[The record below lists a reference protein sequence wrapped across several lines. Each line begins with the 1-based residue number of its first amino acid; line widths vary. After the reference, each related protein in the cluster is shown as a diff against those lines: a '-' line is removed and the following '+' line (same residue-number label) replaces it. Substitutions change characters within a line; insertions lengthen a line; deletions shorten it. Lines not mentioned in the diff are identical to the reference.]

1 MDEDNEND
9 SLKAEMLRTE
19 KEKKRMDA
27 EKERDILLRR
37 MEEAKMRAVEGEEKK
52 QAKREMLTDIWAEA
66 MDGEPF
72 YSEEEHSDGIDLP
85 ASEKLEYSWKIQK
98 AQENQTEDID
108 HESEDSI
115 VKELSQDDQSDIDI
129 ETVHLVEVE
138 SNISSFTNM
147 RKPAASAAVHEDQSE
162 QQSTKPKGNYTDTSI
177 YHYYIF
183 CKLQYKYIKVIN
195 NS

>member
-1 MDEDNEND
+1 MKPQTLPPRQDNLTDTWAD
-9 SLKAEMLRTE
+9 SVDGDTFCEEQEYSDYDGGTQS
-19 KEKKRMDA
+19 KKLNN
-27 EKERDILLRR
+27 EGKIH
-37 MEEAKMRAVEGEEKK
+37 KGEE
-52 QAKREMLTDIWAEA
+52 I
-66 MDGEPF
+66 
-72 YSEEEHSDGIDLP
+72 
-85 ASEKLEYSWKIQK
+85 
-98 AQENQTEDID
+98 QTEDID

-183 CKLQYKYIKVIN
+183 CKLQYKYIKIIN